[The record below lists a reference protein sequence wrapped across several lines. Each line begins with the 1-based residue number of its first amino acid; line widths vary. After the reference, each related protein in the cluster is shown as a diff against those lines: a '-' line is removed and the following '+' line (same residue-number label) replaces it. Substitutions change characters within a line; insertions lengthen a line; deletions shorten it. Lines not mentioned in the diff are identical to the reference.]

1 MKTSILIAEDDTN
14 FGLML
19 KVFLEVNNFEVTL
32 CENGALAIEAFR
44 QKKFNL
50 CILDVMMPITDGFTV
65 TKAIKQLQPQ
75 MPFIFLTA
83 KALKQDQ
90 ILGYELGATDYLIKP
105 FDPEILIIRLK
116 LLLSRKESVTEVL
129 ENKYKIGNFI
139 FDYELRLLSLNDSEE
154 RLSPKEAD
162 VLRILSL
169 RIGEVVTH
177 QEILT
182 TIWKNDDFFTK
193 QSLNVFITKLRKY
206 LEKDTDLPVVIQN
219 IHSKGFLMK
228 VGV

>member
-1 MKTSILIAEDDTN
+1 M
-14 FGLML
+14 
-19 KVFLEVNNFEVTL
+19 
-32 CENGALAIEAFR
+32 
-44 QKKFNL
+44 
-50 CILDVMMPITDGFTV
+50 
-65 TKAIKQLQPQ
+65 
-75 MPFIFLTA
+75 
-83 KALKQDQ
+83 
-90 ILGYELGATDYLIKP
+90 
-105 FDPEILIIRLK
+105 
-116 LLLSRKESVTEVL
+116 
-129 ENKYKIGNFI
+129 
-139 FDYELRLLSLNDSEE
+139 SLNDSEE